1 MSHHTDLLEKATAIE
16 INELPLQSYIDRLKK
31 WEPFKFARYG
41 DGEWTAIMNPDPT
54 KGNCDGHPYSYELS
68 ADLAK
73 SIVEPSDKIEYG
85 IQALSVGNM
94 GDAIKAYVGPSKIEW
109 TNADVFHTAS
119 EARKLGP
126 FADAL
131 RERGP
136 IIVGARQWNNGKW
149 LKPKAFI
156 QVPNQG
162 VYSYKNEII
171 ELIRKIPMEGQVIL
185 LACSMLAEVIIY
197 ELRDTEATIIDIGSV
212 FDPWL
217 GILNRGY
224 HEKLGELDPAVLGDK
239 EVLK

>member
-1 MSHHTDLLEKATAIE
+1 MSHHDALLEKATAIE
-16 INELPLQSYIDRLKK
+16 IKEVPLQTYIDRLNK
-31 WEPFKFARYG
+31 WETFKFSRYG
-41 DGEWTAIMNPDPT
+41 DGEWTAILKPDPT
-54 KGNCDGHPYSYELS
+54 KGNCDGHSYSYELS

-73 SIVEPSDKIEYG
+73 TVVEPSDKIEYG
-85 IQALSVGNM
+85 IQALSVASM
-94 GDAIKAYVGPSKIEW
+94 GDAIKAYVGPKKIEW

-119 EARKLGP
+119 EKRKLAP

-136 IIVGARQWNNGKW
+136 IIVGARQWNGGGW

-156 QVPNQG
+156 QVPTRG
-162 VYSYKNEII
+162 VYSYKDEVI

-197 ELRDTEATIIDIGSV
+197 ELRDTEATIIDVGSV

-224 HEKLGELDPAVLGDK
+224 HENLGELDEAVYGDRG
-239 EVLK
+239 